1 MNLNIL
7 ESFKKIS
14 GYDIELFFES
24 YYSFVQNQYPL
35 IVNYYNGGDIDNNSF
50 LVFDNLKEEVKKI
63 EALID
68 QYSNNFNTTEFWD
81 LNETISDIQTSLFT
95 IDNLSRWLRS
105 SRLGRFSSNLK
116 VDYTQKQNQSLES
129 ISNNFGFDGQDD
141 WADVA
146 VQNQIIEED
155 YTNKGGKLLNAYF
168 PNNNSFDLENIVDN
182 LSQENLYGK
191 DIYSK
196 MTLESDGNYTTLEG
210 IESLQQTF
218 KTIMSTTQGSI
229 PEFPED
235 GVSSYLFGSN
245 KNTLQYPVLFRSLLS
260 MFQKD
265 KRFVSFEVLDI
276 IKKEDKIYVETQ
288 TQTINGDEFVKSI
301 NV

>member
-35 IVNYYNGGDIDNNSF
+35 IVNYYNGGD
-50 LVFDNLKEEVKKI
+50 FDNLKEEVKKI

-182 LSQENLYGK
+182 LSQENLYGPNRV
-191 DIYSK
+191 
-196 MTLESDGNYTTLEG
+196 MTLDS
-210 IESLQQTF
+210 
-218 KTIMSTTQGSI
+218 
-229 PEFPED
+229 
-235 GVSSYLFGSN
+235 GV
-245 KNTLQYPVLFRSLLS
+245 P
-260 MFQKD
+260 
-265 KRFVSFEVLDI
+265 
-276 IKKEDKIYVETQ
+276 
-288 TQTINGDEFVKSI
+288 
-301 NV
+301 